1 MKLNLKNKHKIFFSV
16 ATLLSLTLVFN
27 QCVLDTKVNKRPDR
41 GVAEDTES
49 TNYHNPGNSGN
60 EVRDEEDPYQEDP
73 MTPPMVPVIDVNQVR
88 EVSPS
93 YGIKNFEQVYYT
105 MSSLTGVDPTNRDV
119 ERVYQEVNSKL
130 PNDNDIKTFASA
142 NQVAI
147 VKLAT
152 EFCHVMIENNTLR
165 SAVYQNFDFTRTPNQ
180 ILNNEGKTQLITRTI
195 DHFIGEGM
203 LSAADRSFMQQ
214 ELMVLTNQLLEGANL
229 GSNLTTRM
237 VGKGLC
243 VTALGSIH
251 SSIY

>member
-1 MKLNLKNKHKIFFSV
+1 MKLKFKNKHKIFFSIT
-16 ATLLSLTLVFN
+16 ALLSLTLIFN
-27 QCVLDTKVNKRPDR
+27 QCVLDTKVNKRPNR
-41 GVAEDTES
+41 GVAEDAES
-49 TNYHNPGNSGN
+49 TSFHNPEDYGN
-60 EVRDEEDPYQEDP
+60 ESRDDEDPYQEEP
-73 MTPPMVPVIDVNQVR
+73 MTPPMVPVVDVNQVR

-152 EFCHVMIENNTLR
+152 EFCHVMIDNNTLR
-165 SAVYQNFDFTRTPNQ
+165 SAIYQNFDFGRTPNQ
-180 ILNNEGKTQLITRTI
+180 VLNNDGKTQLINRTI

-203 LSAADRSFMQQ
+203 LSAADRTFIQQ
-214 ELMVLTNQLLEGANL
+214 ELMVLTNELLEGSNL
-229 GSNLTTRM
+229 GSNVTTRM